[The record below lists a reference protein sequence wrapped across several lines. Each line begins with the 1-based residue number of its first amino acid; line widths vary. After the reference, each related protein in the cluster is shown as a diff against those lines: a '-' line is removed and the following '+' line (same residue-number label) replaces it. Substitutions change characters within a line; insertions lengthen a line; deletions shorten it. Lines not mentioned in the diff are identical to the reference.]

1 MIAAPFTAAAQDFY
15 WENPMMVRTAQ
26 GFYPQVISSDKGYI
40 LSAWQEYAGDDRV
53 SIVGS
58 VSEDGTSWS
67 EPFSLIQEFE
77 YTGEDKVSLF
87 TMAQDSEGNPVIAL
101 TSSETSISIYRMDD
115 PGYPMSLVSSI
126 NTDNTAVVARIFR
139 RSDKSLMLFMTGKVT
154 LASGTDA
161 LSIYYAESGSGEEWT
176 RPRHFVNDPELKQNF
191 LPQYGFDSSGEYVV
205 FQSLFTGAR
214 NTYQIYFKHRR
225 PGGEWSDEVLVT
237 SYSEYQNGENYEFNQ
252 YDNQRPHLAVENG
265 RVHLVWERRLAR
277 SQPQIQYAVLDTD
290 GNIVEDPEQISRG
303 SYFTASPR
311 VLRRDGETLILWFDN
326 RNNNQVVM
334 AQRNGIFWQS
344 KVLSLVNGDSTY
356 ARWLEH
362 NGNLSVF
369 WENQY
374 QGNRNVVILNPDRT
388 APLPIIRT
396 VNFNSGG
403 RQSEDQVVITWRR
416 PVDSSGIEG
425 FSYVF
430 DRNPDTEPDRDR
442 DYIDLRERT
451 GTFRATEDGTWY
463 FHIALVDY
471 AGNWSETVHID
482 ITRDTVPPDRVR
494 FNKPLTDALG
504 YLISN
509 TFTLTWSSE
518 DENLGGYS
526 YAFHFLGEDAD
537 FIDPSR
543 LDLPSPPM
551 TVQTVSPAVQYN
563 NRDNG
568 HWALSVCAF
577 DDVGNRSEP
586 AVLLFRTNKYIPVT
600 YISDV
605 QTRRDDLERVVLTI
619 VGRGFNAGGD
629 VRRVVVDRDGR
640 APWDYEFLSGEFDV
654 VSDRVIRGPVVE
666 VLEDGSYLVGVEHPQ
681 RGFAFSRGRLRLD
694 STGTVRFGDFT
705 YDYSTFWL
713 PVEMGRVL
721 FNLNSLLFY
730 MLIVLLFL
738 VIAVSAWQIYRLTRE
753 SAHLEDDVRSLI
765 EGTPMRSELSKERL
779 KIMKQKGMGLRLKFT
794 LALLTL
800 ILAVIMLISLFLG
813 NYMIN
818 TQKDNLSEGLYDKS
832 SLLLET
838 LTTSARTY
846 LPTQNRL
853 ELGLLPNT
861 IRAMGDAVSTTITG
875 QGANDPEVFNY
886 IWSSNNPDIEK
897 YQEFPVS
904 VDENRVEYPAFWT
917 PEVVDSFDG
926 RYKDGDSYSFE
937 EYEEADRDLIYE
949 LLSESGLLGRFEPG
963 VTRIDDALSA
973 DISLLEEEI
982 NTRARELIG
991 DQSSQLDQLSEDA
1004 VRLAL
1009 RGDQASLDELAV
1021 IQETISR
1028 IETEINDKLLT
1039 LSNVVQTWPEFNVNT
1054 LSDDQTV
1061 YTFYK
1066 PIVYRNR
1073 GRDSYFRGV
1082 VRLDISINSILEG
1095 IVDTRSN
1102 IVRIT
1107 LIISLLALAGG
1118 LAGALLLA
1126 QTMINPIRKL
1136 VQGVERVRD
1145 TQDMTKLADY
1155 TIETGTRDEL
1165 FELANTFNQ
1174 MTKGLVVAAKANQ
1187 ELILGKEIQKKFIPL
1202 ETLQVGDRK
1211 LSTGEE
1217 ENDQAHFFGYYEGA
1231 KGVSGDYFDF
1241 RKLDSKHYAVIK
1253 CDISGKGISAAL
1265 IMVEVATIFIDFCSK
1280 LNIQRDGIHLDK
1292 LVYSINDL
1300 LEQVGFKGRFAAFII
1315 QVVNIETGEVWMCHA
1330 GDKNVYYYDGVQRKM
1345 LLKELN
1351 ESPAAGVFPSFMVDG
1366 PQAFR
1371 QTKHILKSGDILF
1384 LFTDGI
1390 EEAQRHFRT
1399 PDYKLMD
1406 CDGSCDMS
1414 LVGDEGYDSHKQ
1426 GEDFEELGIPRME
1439 QIIESAL
1446 HRESYELF
1454 QYHKPD
1460 PDLKLNFDFT
1470 ECDGTMK
1477 EAVLALVSVEKV
1489 FRLVPDP
1496 SAGPNDRIR
1505 IDNKI
1510 DDFLKAHFVQ
1520 YRDYFK
1526 YPIPDEEYP
1535 EYTYYSHLKEDEQFD
1550 DLTVLGIHKK

>member
-1 MIAAPFTAAAQDFY
+1 
-15 WENPMMVRTAQ
+15 MMVRTER
-26 GFYPQVISSDKGYI
+26 GYFPQVLSSERGYI
-40 LSAWQEYAGDDRV
+40 LSAWQEYGENDRI
-53 SIVGS
+53 SIIGS
-58 VSEDGTSWS
+58 VSDDGTSWS
-67 EPFSLIQEFE
+67 DPFVLIDEFD
-77 YTGEDKVSLF
+77 YTGEDRVSLF
-87 TMAQDSEGNPVIAL
+87 TMALDRNGDPIIAL
-101 TSSETSISIYRMDD
+101 TSTETRILIYRLNT
-115 PGYPMSLVSSI
+115 PGSI
-126 NTDNTAVVARIFR
+126 MEQISVISTDNTAVVARVFR
-139 RSDKSLMLFMTGKVT
+139 RSDNSLMLFMTGRVT
-154 LASGTDA
+154 LATGTDA
-161 LSIYYAESGSGEEWT
+161 LSIYYAESETGEQWT

-191 LPQYGFDSSGEYVV
+191 LPQYASDDSGEYVV
-205 FQSLFTGAR
+205 FQSLFTGSR
-214 NTYQIYFKHRR
+214 NTYQIYLKYRR
-225 PGGEWSDEVLVT
+225 PGGSWSDEILIT

-265 RVHLVWERRLAR
+265 FVHLVWERRLGR
-277 SQPQIQYAVLDTD
+277 SQPQIVYAVLDSE
-290 GNIVEDPEQISRG
+290 GNITEDPEQISRG

-311 VLRRDGETLILWFDN
+311 ILRRNGESLILWFDN

-334 AQRNGIFWQS
+334 AQKSGIFWDTN
-344 KVLSLVNGDSTY
+344 VLSLVNGDSTY

-362 NGNLSVF
+362 EGNLSVF

-374 QGNRNVVILNPDRT
+374 SGNRNVVILNPDRT
-388 APLPIIRT
+388 APLPIVRT
-396 VNFNSGG
+396 VNFTDGG
-403 RQSEDQVVITWRR
+403 RQSEDQVIISWRR
-416 PVDSSGIEG
+416 PEDSSGIEG

-430 DRNPDTEPDRDR
+430 DQYPDTEPVRER
-442 DYIDLRERT
+442 TEIDLRERT
-451 GTFRATEDGTWY
+451 QAFRALEDGMWY

-471 AGNWSETVHID
+471 AGNWSGTVHINV
-482 ITRDTVPPDRVR
+482 TRDTVPPEPVR
-494 FNKPLTDALG
+494 FNKPLTDAMG

-509 TFTLTWSSE
+509 TFTLTWSSD
-518 DENLGGYS
+518 DENLGGFS
-526 YAFHFLGEDAD
+526 YAFFYLGEDVD

-543 LDLPSPPM
+543 LVLPTPPE

-605 QTRRDDLERVVLTI
+605 QTRRDELERVVLTL
-619 VGRGFNAGGD
+619 VGRGFSAGGD
-629 VRRVVVDRDGR
+629 IRRVVIDRNGE
-640 APWDYEFLSGEFDV
+640 APWDYEFTAGEFDV
-654 VSDRVIRGPVVE
+654 VSDRVIQGPVVE
-666 VLEDGSYLVGVEHPQ
+666 VLEDGSYLVGVEHPA
-681 RGFAFSRGRLRLD
+681 RGFAFADGRLRLD

-705 YDYSTFWL
+705 YDYKTFWL
-713 PVEMGRVL
+713 PVEMGRIL
-721 FNLNSLLFY
+721 FDLNSLMFYILVLLLFAV
-730 MLIVLLFL
+730 IVL
-738 VIAVSAWQIYRLTRE
+738 SAWQIYRITRE
-753 SAHLEDDVRSLI
+753 SRYLEEDVRSMI
-765 EGTPMRSELSKERL
+765 EGTPLRIELREERL
-779 KIMKQKGMGLRLKFT
+779 KRMKQKGMGLRLKFT
-794 LALLTL
+794 LALLSL

-818 TQKDNLSEGLYDKS
+818 TQKQNLSEGLYDKS

-861 IRAMGDAVSTTITG
+861 IRAMEDAVSTTITG
-875 QGANDPEVFNY
+875 QGANDPEVFSY
-886 IWSSNNPDIEK
+886 IWSSNDPGIEM
-897 YQEFPVS
+897 YQEFPSS
-904 VDENRVEYPAFWT
+904 VQARRAEYPEDWTTGEIEAF
-917 PEVVDSFDG
+917 EAKFL
-926 RYKDGDSYSFE
+926 DGDSFNFE
-937 EYEEADRDLIYE
+937 EYDEEDRDAIYE
-949 LLSESGLLGRFEPG
+949 LLSGSGLISRFEAG
-963 VTRIDDALSA
+963 NTRLDDSLSGDID
-973 DISLLEEEI
+973 LLREEI

-991 DQSSQLDQLSEDA
+991 DQSTQLDQLSEDA

-1009 RGDQASLDELAV
+1009 RGDQASLNELAV

-1028 IETEINDKLLT
+1028 VETEINDKLT
-1039 LSNVVQTWPEFNVNT
+1039 TVSNIVQTWPEFNVDT

-1082 VRLDISINSILEG
+1082 VRLNISIDSILEG
-1095 IVDTRSN
+1095 IVETRSN

-1107 LIISLLALAGG
+1107 MIISLLALAGG
-1118 LAGALLLA
+1118 LVGALLLA

-1187 ELILGKEIQKKFIPL
+1187 ELIMGKEIQKKFIPL

-1217 ENDQAHFFGYYEGA
+1217 ENEHAHFFGYYEGA

-1241 RKLDSKHYAVIK
+1241 RKLDDKHYAVIK

-1265 IMVEVATIFIDFCSK
+1265 IMVEVATIFIDFFSK
-1280 LNIQRDGIHLDK
+1280 LDIKRDGIHLDK
-1292 LVYSINDL
+1292 LVYGINDL

-1315 QVVNIETGEVWMCHA
+1315 QVINIETGEVWMCHA
-1330 GDKNVYYYDGVQRKM
+1330 GDKNVYYYDGVKQKVI
-1345 LLKELN
+1345 LKELD

-1399 PDYKLMD
+1399 SEYKLMD

-1414 LVGDEGYDSHKQ
+1414 LVGDESYDSHKQ

-1439 QIIESAL
+1439 QIIESVL
-1446 HRESYELF
+1446 HKETYDLY
-1454 QYHKPD
+1454 QYHKPN
-1460 PDLKLNFDFT
+1460 PDLKLSFDFT
-1470 ECDGTMK
+1470 GCEGTMK
-1477 EAVLALVSVEKV
+1477 EAVLALISVEKV

-1510 DDFLKAHFVQ
+1510 DDFLKVHFDQ